1 MGGGYIIR
9 SCWRLWFVVLLQ
21 KISLTSIW
29 LGRIIKEQLRDQVV
43 ELTKCPNGNHVIK
56 YCLQTMTPSDN
67 QFIYDALTKDI
78 MDIARHKYGCSMLQR
93 CLDYATEE
101 QAVRPP
107 PLPSVLHVVC
117 CSGAEALLAGFCSG
131 WCQTAWLWRRCR

>member
-1 MGGGYIIR
+1 MMGVDILSDPAGG
-9 SCWRLWFVVLLQ
+9 FGLLCSYK

-67 QFIYDALTKDI
+67 QFIYEALTKDI

-101 QAVRPP
+101 QAVRPLP
-107 PLPSVLHVVC
+107 PSMSYVPLLKL
-117 CSGAEALLAGFCSG
+117 CSRGFAAAGV
-131 WCQTAWLWRRCR
+131 